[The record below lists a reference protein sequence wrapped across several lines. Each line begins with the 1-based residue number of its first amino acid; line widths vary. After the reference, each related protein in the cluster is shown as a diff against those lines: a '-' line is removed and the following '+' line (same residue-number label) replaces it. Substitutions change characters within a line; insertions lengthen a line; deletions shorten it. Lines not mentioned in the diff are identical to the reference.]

1 MPVYA
6 ALAGRSVMHNGAHA
20 ADVARAE
27 IPDPTIELWPE
38 ATHSL
43 PMEQAATLD
52 RTILAFM
59 AAHDS

>member
-1 MPVYA
+1 
-6 ALAGRSVMHNGAHA
+6 MHNGAHA

-27 IPDPTIELWPE
+27 IPDLTIELWPE

-52 RTILAFM
+52 RTILAFI
-59 AAHDS
+59 AHDR